1 MKLEYLAN
9 EVLHDLFE
17 YFDPIELIHAFEGL
31 NTRFNR
37 LLFIYFRSYRL
48 DFRSI
53 SKSNFDLICKQYLP
67 LIIDHVSSLC
77 LSDGGETPQLYEHL
91 TAYCLTI
98 DEFTHLRSLLLQKID
113 SANIILNITSD
124 CFYLPYLTHL
134 KIVECNFPN
143 EKDPK
148 QLIYNIWHLNNL
160 THCTLDMTFEWR
172 LSFCGLSIISK
183 SIEYLS
189 IKDYIFSSL
198 ELTHLLTLTPYL
210 RHLCI
215 TFGESIDIIS
225 QRILIAPYLTSLE
238 LHFGGSQS
246 TLTNILKSMPNLL
259 HLKLETGSI
268 HLNGNQWK
276 QILINYVPKI
286 KIFRFLIRVLSLKDN
301 HVEEYLEDLLS
312 TFQTPFWMDD
322 HQWYVRCDWPQHTN
336 KIFVLYTLPYCF
348 GDTYVV
354 YQNRWSKTTCPNVR
368 DCNCY
373 DRVKDVFYKG
383 RIDNFALFAI
393 CYPKIRRLTLKLPFD
408 VNFWTI
414 IPRLDNLTSLEV
426 IQTQENIRSE
436 SQLKELLNRAPR
448 LDFLSVDAI
457 SFLLLAQL
465 NITHVSLRRIQ
476 LKPYRSR
483 TNRYL
488 NAAQCSILARSL
500 LGLQCEVLV
509 IRIENRQII
518 LDLIHTM
525 YNLRALTFECQDDNS
540 LVHSNDEL
548 VEWLR
553 NSLPETY
560 SVTRHRSRLVGIW
573 INR

>member
-1 MKLEYLAN
+1 MKLEYLPN
-9 EVLHDLFE
+9 ELLHDLFE
-17 YFDPIELIHAFEGL
+17 YFDPIELIHTFEDL

-37 LLFIYFRSYRL
+37 LLFICFRSYRL

-77 LSDGGETPQLYEHL
+77 LSDGEETPQLYEHL
-91 TAYCLTI
+91 IAYCLTI
-98 DEFTHLRSLLLQKID
+98 DEFTHLRSILLQKID
-113 SANIILNITSD
+113 SANIIFNITSD

-134 KIVECNFPN
+134 KIIECNFTN
-143 EKDPK
+143 DKDPK

-160 THCTLDMTFEWR
+160 THCTLDMTFELR

-183 SIEYLS
+183 SMEYLS
-189 IKDYIFSSL
+189 IKDYIFSSI
-198 ELTHLLTLTPYL
+198 ELTHLLSLTPYL
-210 RHLCI
+210 QHLCI
-215 TFGESIDIIS
+215 TFGESIDIKS
-225 QRILIAPYLTSLE
+225 HRILTAPFITSLE
-238 LHFGGSQS
+238 LHFGGSLS

-268 HLNGNQWK
+268 NLNGNQWK
-276 QILINYVPKI
+276 QILINYIRKI
-286 KIFRFLIRVLSLKDN
+286 KTFRFLIRVLSLRYN
-301 HVEEYLEDLLS
+301 HVEEHLEDLLS
-312 TFQTPFWMDD
+312 TFQTPFWIDD

-348 GDTYVV
+348 GDTYVI

-368 DCNCY
+368 DYNSY

-383 RIDNFALFAI
+383 CIDNSTLFSI
-393 CYPKIRRLTLKLPFD
+393 CYPKIYRLTLKLPFD
-408 VNFWTI
+408 NNFWNI
-414 IPRLDNLTSLEV
+414 IPRLDHLTSLEV
-426 IQTQENIRSE
+426 IQTQENYRSE
-436 SQLKELLNRAPR
+436 YQLKDLLNRAAR

-465 NITHVSLRRIQ
+465 NITHASLRRLQ

-483 TNRYL
+483 TNCYL
-488 NAAQCSILARSL
+488 NAAQCSILADSL
-500 LGLQCEVLV
+500 LGHQCEVLI
-509 IRIENRQII
+509 IRIENRTII
-518 LDLIHTM
+518 LDLIDKMH
-525 YNLRALTFECQDDNS
+525 NLRALNFECQDDNS
-540 LVHSNDEL
+540 LLHSNDEF

-560 SVTRHRSRLVGIW
+560 SISRHRSRLIRVW